1 MKVGLS
7 LGSKTDN
14 IIIPPSPVKD
24 KSDAVNGDFTH
35 NSHSFSTFKD
45 LGSKDET
52 FFDSRAY
59 LDSDCDDDFLSVS
72 GVFHFQLSFS
82 VVTFIVVDPN
92 VVHLC
97 ADFTPSRGNTP
108 VHHNSI
114 SNGVPKIHKAI
125 DEGSPGSCSEA
136 SPGKKK
142 KLVELFRDSVKEDQD
157 VNELNTSIN
166 QDTANGKLEC
176 KPTVQDILP
185 PKSASGT
192 PYVSQANSRCSSE
205 RTANGDN
212 LVFKEKSVRSAQ
224 RCLPSLVLC
233 SSSSERRK
241 KMSPATD
248 VNYKP

>member
-1 MKVGLS
+1 MGSCASVHKSSQESAMKVGLS

-14 IIIPPSPVKD
+14 IIIPPSPVKE

-35 NSHSFSTFKD
+35 NSHSSSAFKD

-59 LDSDCDDDFLSVS
+59 LDSDCDDDFLSVC
-72 GVFHFQLSFS
+72 G
-82 VVTFIVVDPN
+82 
-92 VVHLC
+92 
-97 ADFTPSRGNTP
+97 DFTPSRGNTP

-114 SNGVPKIHKAI
+114 SIGVPKIHKSI
-125 DEGSPGSCSEA
+125 DEGSPSSCSEA

-176 KPTVQDILP
+176 KPTIQDILP
-185 PKSASGT
+185 PKSANGT

-212 LVFKEKSVRSAQ
+212 LMFKEKSVRSAQ

-241 KMSPATD
+241 KMSRATD

>member
-1 MKVGLS
+1 MGSCASVHKSSQESAMKVGLS

-14 IIIPPSPVKD
+14 IIIPPSPVKE
-24 KSDAVNGDFTH
+24 KSDAVN
-35 NSHSFSTFKD
+35 
-45 LGSKDET
+45 GSKDET

-72 GVFHFQLSFS
+72 G
-82 VVTFIVVDPN
+82 
-92 VVHLC
+92 
-97 ADFTPSRGNTP
+97 FTPSRGNTP

-114 SNGVPKIHKAI
+114 SIGVPKIHKAI

-176 KPTVQDILP
+176 KPTIQDILP
-185 PKSASGT
+185 PKSANGT
-192 PYVSQANSRCSSE
+192 PYVTQANSQCSSE

-212 LVFKEKSVRSAQ
+212 LMFKEKSVRSAQ

-248 VNYKP
+248 VKYKP

>member
-1 MKVGLS
+1 MGSCASVHKSSQESAMKVGLS

-14 IIIPPSPVKD
+14 IIIPPSPVKE
-24 KSDAVNGDFTH
+24 KSDAVN
-35 NSHSFSTFKD
+35 
-45 LGSKDET
+45 GSKDET

-72 GVFHFQLSFS
+72 G
-82 VVTFIVVDPN
+82 
-92 VVHLC
+92 
-97 ADFTPSRGNTP
+97 DFTPSRGNTP

-114 SNGVPKIHKAI
+114 SIGVPKIHKAI

-166 QDTANGKLEC
+166 QHTANGKLEC
-176 KPTVQDILP
+176 KPTIQDILP
-185 PKSASGT
+185 PKSANGT
-192 PYVSQANSRCSSE
+192 PYVTQANSQCSSE

-212 LVFKEKSVRSAQ
+212 LMFKEKSVRSAQ

-248 VNYKP
+248 VKYKP